1 MRLPLTDPKDP
12 TSVDLQKTSDLVDA
26 FLNQG
31 FSFFD
36 TGLMYHGGTS
46 ESVIRTCLVDHY
58 PRERFQIADK
68 MHILYAKKPEDM
80 DTVFQ
85 GQMDRLGIDGF
96 DRYLIHSVEKN
107 YFRQY
112 EEIGAFD
119 WIRKKKEQGLVREIG
134 FSFHDSAELLD
145 EVLTRYP
152 FFDFVQL
159 QINYLDWEDPWIQS
173 RKCYETAVRHGIPV
187 TVMETVKGGT
197 LAQVPDD
204 AAAMLRE
211 MDPSAS
217 PASWAIR
224 FAASLPGVE
233 RVLSGMGSP
242 AMIRDN
248 AGAIRHFVP
257 LTARRRRSS
266 WKPQR
271 LFAATLLF
279 RVRGV
284 PTVPA
289 DVPGISV
296 FRSIFRST
304 TPICGRSNRSAGRPM
319 SSITTSSRKNMVRP
333 AIVSGAANVRRPVRN
348 TCRLWRPWKRSP
360 PILRRRTE
368 NEQRFDKF
376 VRKKVTGSQNW
387 GILLIRNELRE
398 DFPLW
403 QITEGHA
410 SALQLMTAKATAG
423 PVAAEGTEARATA
436 LAALSQLLSACFCW
450 CSSFV

>member
-1 MRLPLTDPKDP
+1 MKKTDLGFGMMRLPLTDPKDP
-12 TSVDLQKTSDLVDA
+12 TSVDLQKTSGLVDA

-46 ESVIRTCLVDHY
+46 ESVIRTCLVDRY

-68 MHILYAKKPEDM
+68 MHILYAKKPGDM

-85 GQMDRLGIDGF
+85 GQMDRLGINYF
-96 DRYLIHSVEKN
+96 DRYLLHSVEKN

-119 WIRKKKEQGLVREIG
+119 WIRKKKEQGGVREIG
-134 FSFHDSAELLD
+134 FSFHDSADLLD

-242 AMIRDN
+242 AMICDN

-257 LTARRRRSS
+257 LTAQETEKLLETAEVIRSHIAVPCTGCAYCTGGCLRHICI
-266 WKPQR
+266 PQYFS
-271 LFAATLLF
+271 LYN
-279 RVRGV
+279 
-284 PTVPA
+284 A
-289 DVPGISV
+289 DMREVEQK
-296 FRSIFRST
+296 RWT
-304 TPICGRSNRSAGRPM
+304 
-319 SSITTSSRKNMVRP
+319 
-333 AIVSGAANVRRPVRN
+333 ANVFYYDQLTEKYGKASECIRCGQCEKACPQH
-348 TCRLWRPWKRSP
+348 L
-360 PILRRRTE
+360 PIMETLE
-368 NEQRFDKF
+368 K
-376 VRKKVTGSQNW
+376 
-387 GILLIRNELRE
+387 
-398 DFPLW
+398 
-403 QITEGHA
+403 
-410 SALQLMTAKATAG
+410 
-423 PVAAEGTEARATA
+423 VAAHFETED
-436 LAALSQLLSACFCW
+436 
-450 CSSFV
+450 